1 MKHAS
6 GREDIMSRVESDDL
20 QDHQRRLRRLQTI
33 ARVMD
38 TALVIPG
45 TNIRFGADAILG
57 LIPGGGDLVGAA
69 IGLAIVNEARRLGVP
84 RAVMARM
91 ILNIGLDTVLGSVPL
106 LGDVF
111 DVYFKANRRNAQL
124 VLEHFQSERN

>member
-6 GREDIMSRVESDDL
+6 GREDIMSRFESDDL

>member
-1 MKHAS
+1 
-6 GREDIMSRVESDDL
+6 MSRPESDDL

-45 TNIRFGADAILG
+45 TNIRFGADALLG
-57 LIPGGGDLVGAA
+57 LVPGGGDLLGAA

-84 RAVMARM
+84 RAVMAKM
-91 ILNIGLDTVLGSVPL
+91 ILNIGLDTLLGSVPL
-106 LGDVF
+106 FGDVF

-124 VLEHFQSERN
+124 VLEHFQNERG

>member
-6 GREDIMSRVESDDL
+6 GREDIMSRFESDDL
-20 QDHQRRLRRLQTI
+20 QDHRRRLRRLQTI

>member
-1 MKHAS
+1 
-6 GREDIMSRVESDDL
+6 
-20 QDHQRRLRRLQTI
+20 
-33 ARVMD
+33 MD

-45 TNIRFGADAILG
+45 TNIRFGADALLG
-57 LIPGGGDLVGAA
+57 LVPGGGDLVGAA

-84 RAVMARM
+84 RAVMAKM
-91 ILNIGLDTVLGSVPL
+91 ILNIGLDTLLGCVPL

-124 VLEHFQSERN
+124 VLEHFQNERS

>member
-6 GREDIMSRVESDDL
+6 GREDIMSRFESDDL

-106 LGDVF
+106 FGDVF

>member
-6 GREDIMSRVESDDL
+6 GREDMMSRFESDDL

>member
-1 MKHAS
+1 
-6 GREDIMSRVESDDL
+6 MSRFESDDL
-20 QDHQRRLRRLQTI
+20 QDHQRRLRRLQTL